1 MEKKSFG
8 FKGLVSTIVVLTIII
23 VFILFFASFRISI
36 AEKPVL
42 FLISGVFVMCVLMLL
57 YEAMCCLFSYKS
69 EQKALD
75 RAQEMET
82 QKLKFDQ
89 ELKWKEIDKKVL
101 EIEELKKENKALKDR
116 LEQL

>member
-8 FKGLVSTIVVLTIII
+8 FKGLVSSIVVLTILI

-42 FLISGVFVMCVLMLL
+42 FLISGVFVMCILMLL
-57 YEAMCCLFSYKS
+57 YEALCYRFSYKS

-75 RAQEMET
+75 RAQERELL
-82 QKLKFDQ
+82 KLKFDQ
-89 ELKWKEIDKKVL
+89 ELKWKEVDKKDL
-101 EIEELKKENKALKDR
+101 EIDELNKENKALKDR